1 MSERNKKLTNKQRVF
16 IDEYLIDFNATQA
29 AIRAGYSAK
38 TAGSIGAE
46 NLTKP
51 EIKEEIE
58 ARLAE
63 VHMSADEALKRISE
77 IARGDIAQIMDI
89 SGVGFSLNMAM
100 AKELGLTKLIKKV
113 KQKTV
118 THIAKSES
126 DEDREVVELEVEL
139 YDSQAALRDILKLHG
154 KFTDRVD
161 VTSGGEKITEI
172 GVKLIDYRTGITPSE
187 TGSSGDSSTSS
198 QDKDTGNGSQ
208 VG

>member
-1 MSERNKKLTNKQRVF
+1 MSEEQKHLTNKQKVF
-16 IDEYLIDFNATQA
+16 IDEYVKCFNASEA
-29 AIRAGYSAK
+29 ARRAGYSEK

-51 EIKEEIE
+51 EIKAAIE
-58 ARLAE
+58 AKLAE
-63 VHMSADEALKRISE
+63 VHMSAEEALKLTAD
-77 IARGDIAQIMDI
+77 IARGDVAQIMDV
-89 SGVGFSLNMAM
+89 SGVGFSLNMKT

-139 YDSQAALRDILKLHG
+139 YDSQAALRDILKIHG

-161 VTSGGEKITEI
+161 VTTGGEKIETKVDDARFDRAI
-172 GVKLIDYRTGITPSE
+172 STLADAIRDRISE
-187 TGSSGDSSTSS
+187 TGAKPNGEMDST
-198 QDKDTGNGSQ
+198 K
-208 VG
+208 